1 MMTLD
6 DILRFEKYLEKL
18 RKRKDYETD
27 RCKDYTE
34 EDKKDKEQDKKNKEQ
49 RPQDTS
55 LQSTHTFALL
65 VK

>member
-18 RKRKDYETD
+18 KKRKDYETD

-34 EDKKDKEQDKKNKEQ
+34 EKKKDKEQ
-49 RPQDTS
+49 RPQDTGPS
-55 LQSTHTFALL
+55 KIVL
-65 VK
+65 

>member
-34 EDKKDKEQDKKNKEQ
+34 EKKNNKEQ

>member
-18 RKRKDYETD
+18 KKRKDYETD

-34 EDKKDKEQDKKNKEQ
+34 EDKKDKEQ

>member
-1 MMTLD
+1 MTLD

-34 EDKKDKEQDKKNKEQ
+34 EDKKDKEQ

-55 LQSTHTFALL
+55 QYKIIL
-65 VK
+65 

>member
-34 EDKKDKEQDKKNKEQ
+34 EKKNDKEQP
-49 RPQDTS
+49 PQDTG

>member
-1 MMTLD
+1 MTLE
-6 DILRFEKYLEKL
+6 DILRFEKYLETL

-34 EDKKDKEQDKKNKEQ
+34 EDKKDKEQ
-49 RPQDTS
+49 RAQDTS

>member
-34 EDKKDKEQDKKNKEQ
+34 EKKKG
-49 RPQDTS
+49 
-55 LQSTHTFALL
+55 
-65 VK
+65 